1 MNFTSV
7 SNIALSIK
15 RNEVGDWFLLRS
27 KVEFPN
33 GRKQVSTPKVFKFR
47 TRKGVAQAFLLNL
60 FKVGRIN
67 QIASYKKGEFNQII
81 ESLNWAIMKLHDV
94 DRLLSNNL
102 SDLKVNAVNFYEQ
115 RNSKLTNKNK

>member
-115 RNSKLTNKNK
+115 RNSKLANKNK